1 MQNATALPA
10 PRCRACLKS
19 SPSRFVRK
27 YRCKADVQMMR
38 TRVIVWGCSGL
49 GIGENRGESVT
60 EGKKEKQG
68 DEGKDGRLT
77 VLKRSVKKVE

>member
-1 MQNATALPA
+1 
-10 PRCRACLKS
+10 
-19 SPSRFVRK
+19 
-27 YRCKADVQMMR
+27 MMR